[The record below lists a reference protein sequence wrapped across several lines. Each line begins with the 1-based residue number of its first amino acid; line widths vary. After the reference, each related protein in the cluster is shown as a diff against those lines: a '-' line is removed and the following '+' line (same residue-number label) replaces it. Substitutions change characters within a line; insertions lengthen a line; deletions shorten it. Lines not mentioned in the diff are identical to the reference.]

1 MLHWLEPTILDVVL
15 DLNNREVQGIVE
27 QARQG
32 EGGEERERKRE
43 REDREKEREGREEGG
58 GEGREEGEE
67 EKE

>member
-32 EGGEERERKRE
+32 EERRERGK
-43 REDREKEREGREEGG
+43 
-58 GEGREEGEE
+58 EEGEGE
-67 EKE
+67 GG